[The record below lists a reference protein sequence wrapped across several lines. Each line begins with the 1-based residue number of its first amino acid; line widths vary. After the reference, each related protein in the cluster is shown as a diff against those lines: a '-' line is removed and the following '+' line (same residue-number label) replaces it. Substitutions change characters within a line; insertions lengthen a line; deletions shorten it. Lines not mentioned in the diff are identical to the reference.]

1 MIESINKIMT
11 ANVIAINPSLSL
23 LEAQNLFRKHKIRHL
38 PVVKD
43 EKLIGILSLTDLQRV
58 SFASI
63 SGDGEL
69 SSDSA
74 LIEMLNVEHIMRKEP
89 TSVSDNQTIAD
100 VAEILAE
107 EEFHA
112 LPVTQSGTNK
122 LVGIVTTTD
131 LIRYM
136 LKKEYA

>member
-1 MIESINKIMT
+1 MT